1 VELLILFSLAFL
13 AGLVDAVGGGGGLI
27 QLPALLVCYPT
38 APLPLLF
45 GTNKF
50 ASAQLFLSETARER
64 FGALYAL
71 KASRSLSESVGL
83 GTFAPATAELKA

>member
-1 VELLILFSLAFL
+1 MELLILFSLAFL
-13 AGLVDAVGGGGGLI
+13 AGLVDAVGGGLI